1 MKQIYDAEVAIAG
14 KDGSKVTH
22 KVLDTVNKDH
32 KSFEQVQ
39 YIELMERMI
48 EENQANAAYQPKT
61 DAENEFTKPI
71 ESIKYLFED
80 L

>member
-48 EENQANAAYQPKT
+48 EENQAISAYQPKT
-61 DAENEFTKPI
+61 DAENEFT
-71 ESIKYLFED
+71 
-80 L
+80 